1 METIKCE
8 KCGQVMGAASEACPK
23 CGTKIIKADYQTQV
37 EEVEVEEQPKQGEV
51 QTIFTGLEA
60 ELNNNLDFQRAN
72 PNKMVKTCID
82 ILDDN
87 MNIKEGYEDAHE
99 IGAGYAI
106 SNCVFSPQDGSEVFA
121 GTLNDNKPHLMMQ
134 FQFVDFLD
142 EYANFKKLDCFSL
155 FTEELA
161 GEQLF
166 YSLDCGDNASKAAEI
181 FTKVLVGAYGAKITT
196 FDSFFTDKKGCSK
209 EKGQQEARDNSLLK
223 GKSKSSTLRFVRNVK
238 KGFDNVF

>member
-1 METIKCE
+1 MKTIKCE
-8 KCGQVMGAASEACPK
+8 NCGQVMGAASEACPK
-23 CGTKIIKADYQTQV
+23 CGTKIIQVERQTQA
-37 EEVEVEEQPKQGEV
+37 EEVAVEKQPQQSEV
-51 QTIFTGLEA
+51 QNIFTGLEA

-72 PNKMVKTCID
+72 PKKMAKTCINIYD
-82 ILDDN
+82 EN

-106 SNCVFSPQDGSEVFA
+106 SNCVFSPQDGSEVFT

-142 EYANFKKLDCFSL
+142 EYANFKRLDCYSL
-155 FTEELA
+155 FTEEVA

-166 YSLDCGDNASKAAEI
+166 YSLDCGDDARKAAEI

-209 EKGQQEARDNSLLK
+209 EEAQQEARDNSFLL
-223 GKSKSSTLRFVRNVK
+223 GKSKPSAFRFVRNVK
-238 KGFDNVF
+238 KGFDNAF

>member
-1 METIKCE
+1 MKTIKCE
-8 KCGQVMGAASEACPK
+8 KCGQVMGAASEACPR
-23 CGTKIIKADYQTQV
+23 CGTKIIKAEYQTQL
-37 EEVEVEEQPKQGEV
+37 EEAVVEEQSQQGEV
-51 QTIFTGLEA
+51 QTTFTGLEA
-60 ELNNNLDFQRAN
+60 ELKNNLDFQRAN
-72 PNKMVKTCID
+72 PKKMVKTYIN

-99 IGAGYAI
+99 IGAGYDI

-121 GTLNDNKPHLMMQ
+121 GTLNDNKLHLMMQ
-134 FQFVDFLD
+134 FQFVDCID

-209 EKGQQEARDNSLLK
+209 DEAQQEARDNSFLL
-223 GKSKSSTLRFVRNVK
+223 GKSKPSAFRLVRNIK
-238 KGFDNVF
+238 KGFDNAF